1 MEPAPASPCRVGAV
15 AIHQPASP
23 RTPSLTHSFM
33 RAPPYSFK
41 SSGSAG
47 VGTPELEGTHTQS
60 LGSFAVFTQCM
71 WEIAAGER
79 SWFNN
84 LLLRHV
90 STLYFLRSGSNSSSK
105 VQFHTAPASRSLPRP
120 PEAQVGG
127 SLYSACYQ
135 R

>member
-47 VGTPELEGTHTQS
+47 VGTPELEGTHTVTRQ
-60 LGSFAVFTQCM
+60 LCCLYLM
-71 WEIAAGER
+71 
-79 SWFNN
+79 
-84 LLLRHV
+84 HV
-90 STLYFLRSGSNSSSK
+90 GNSSQGK
-105 VQFHTAPASRSLPRP
+105 GMV
-120 PEAQVGG
+120 
-127 SLYSACYQ
+127 
-135 R
+135 